1 MMTVGGRLELPQR
14 RGLDSYTRGFSDYR
28 VPVGPVGGFPFR
40 ALATLRPGPGV
51 KVKQYQQE
59 SEFSHGAGPLIDG
72 MQS

>member
-14 RGLDSYTRGFSDYR
+14 RGLDSYTSGFSDYR
-28 VPVGPVGGFPFR
+28 VPVGPVGAFPFR

-51 KVKQYQQE
+51 KVKQNQKE
-59 SEFSHGAGPLIDG
+59 SEFSHGAGSLIDG